1 MDMSILMNVI
11 VQVKHNDSKIFIEN
25 EWKCQ
30 RSLIERKIPGHH
42 LQIEKLLYSMKRD
55 GKMFLFSWWLYISYY
70 YYICN

>member
-42 LQIEKLLYSMKRD
+42 LQIEKLLHSMKRD
-55 GKMFLFSWWLYISYY
+55 GKMFLFFLVAVHFLLLLYL
-70 YYICN
+70 

>member
-42 LQIEKLLYSMKRD
+42 LQIEKLLHSMKRD
-55 GKMFLFSWWLYISYY
+55 GKMFFIFLVVVHFLLLLYL
-70 YYICN
+70 